1 MPIRNGS
8 DVVRG
13 RTIPSPLLCGIKGE
27 QRKSGTMKSF
37 PLSLKKSGPFLN
49 SAKVLLESN
58 VIVLR
63 ITWVPSFVDGKTNAG
78 DTRRGARTTTHCKL
92 LPSRKCSG
100 LL

>member
-1 MPIRNGS
+1 MPIRNGG

-13 RTIPSPLLCGIKGE
+13 RTLPSLFLCGIKGE
-27 QRKSGTMKSF
+27 QSGTMKSF
-37 PLSLKKSGPFLN
+37 PLPLKKSGPFLN

-63 ITWVPSFVDGKTNAG
+63 ITRVPSFVEGKTNAG